1 MAVLL
6 VTYDLK
12 KPGQDYSD
20 LLKAIK
26 SFSWARLSESSYAI
40 QTDASAVN
48 VYNVLRPFMDGN
60 DTLYIINM
68 TKPWMGFGPKE
79 VNEWL
84 EECLP
89 QPR

>member
-12 KPGQDYSD
+12 APGQDYAD
-20 LLKAIK
+20 FHKVIK

-40 QTDASAVN
+40 DTTLTPQN
-48 VYNVLRPFMDGN
+48 VYEQLRSHMDTNDNVYVIMLTRPHCG
-60 DTLYIINM
+60 Y
-68 TKPWMGFGPKE
+68 GPKE

-84 EECLP
+84 EKHLP
-89 QPR
+89 